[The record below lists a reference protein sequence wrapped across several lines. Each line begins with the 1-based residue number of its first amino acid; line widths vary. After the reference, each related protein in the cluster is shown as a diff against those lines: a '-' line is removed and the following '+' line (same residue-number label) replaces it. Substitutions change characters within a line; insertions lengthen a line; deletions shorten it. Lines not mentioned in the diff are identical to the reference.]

1 MTFLSGV
8 FFPIVAVA
16 DEAAGSRVAD
26 AIPAQGF
33 GGLMESLSGA
43 PAVDD
48 DLVAALHD
56 EYVFHGVTAADSY
69 QINYRSPEQSCK
81 K

>member
-1 MTFLSGV
+1 MAFLAGV
-8 FFPIVAVA
+8 FFPIVAIA
-16 DEAAGSRVAD
+16 DETAGSRIAD

-33 GGLMESLSGA
+33 GGFMEAFSGT

-48 DLVAALHD
+48 NLVAALHD
-56 EYVFHGVTAADSY
+56 EYVFHGFTAADSY
-69 QINYRSPEQSCK
+69 QINYRSPDQSCK

>member
-1 MTFLSGV
+1 MAFLAGV
-8 FFPIVAVA
+8 FFPVETIA
-16 DEAAGSRVAD
+16 DETTGSRVAD

-33 GGLMESLSGA
+33 GGLMERFSGA

-48 DLVAALHD
+48 NLVAALHD
-56 EYVFHGVTAADSY
+56 KYVFHGVTAADSY
-69 QINYRSPEQSCK
+69 QINYRSPDQSCK